1 LYYYIIK
8 NDKELRIKMSLEN
21 IIDELLDIEQN
32 VYGVAIIGK
41 DGSLVRQTENWDISG
56 DLNKDEGL
64 NILLQTKLE
73 LGQKGM
79 TSIVIQ
85 GVKYMIVENTE
96 ERKIATNITGK
107 GHVIICPIPIGGTGA
122 LVCYINPQVG
132 PRDALFAVQEYAKKL
147 STLL

>member
-1 LYYYIIK
+1 
-8 NDKELRIKMSLEN
+8 MSIEN
-21 IIDELLDIEQN
+21 IIDELLDVEQN

-41 DGSLVRQTENWDISG
+41 DGTLITQTENWDISG
-56 DLNKDEGL
+56 DLIKEEGL
-64 NILLQTKLE
+64 NVLLQAKLE

-85 GVKYMIVENTE
+85 GIKYMIVENTE

-132 PRDALFAVQEYAKKL
+132 PRDALFAVQDYAKKL
-147 STLL
+147 STIL